1 MRNIEERRARSKAH
15 YDKRASGRMKPF
27 TPRKKSVREAT
38 SYKQVSAMDVR
49 ELVEQSTSRS
59 YLVKT
64 AMDLFDETK
73 FLDILGRLFDECLS
87 GA

>member
-15 YDKRASGRMKPF
+15 YDKRASGQMKPF
-27 TPRKKSVREAT
+27 TPRKKSVRETT
-38 SYKQVSAMDVR
+38 SYKQVSALDVR

-87 GA
+87 SA